1 MGCPR
6 AKVVEFLANRY
17 PGPLWTA
24 GASVAAA
31 AQMPDPA
38 PARSANPL
46 QLPGS
51 TLCLQRQLKVNKS
64 TLTRPLAN
72 AATLDCHLRCCSFV
86 ARDCGSGSSDLDCTD
101 SELCEY
107 LTSST
112 MLGWM
117 LRRGED
123 APDAPGDGGRIMML
137 DCFELS
143 RKDEAKLLKQ
153 TPPRSTSQT
162 LLHPSLPQEPSKAPS
177 LGHPRGTMSSPRRD
191 QQQTR

>member
-1 MGCPR
+1 M
-6 AKVVEFLANRY
+6 
-17 PGPLWTA
+17 
-24 GASVAAA
+24 AAA

-51 TLCLQRQLKVNKS
+51 TLCLIRTAAAESKQS

-107 LTSST
+107 PTSST

-123 APDAPGDGGRIMML
+123 APDAAGDGGRIIML

-143 RKDEAKLLKQ
+143 RRDEAKLLKQ
-153 TPPRSTSQT
+153 TPPRSTSPT

-177 LGHPRGTMSSPRRD
+177 LGHPRDAMSSPRRD
-191 QQQTR
+191 RQQTR